1 MDTTFIARISSFD
14 RLRTNGTILFRAT
27 DTTFTKLS
35 YEHYVE
41 RGEEVIMKGASP
53 PSTPL
58 LNDLFFDYKKA
69 TQALNFFALKEG
81 GTINKMKALKL
92 IYFADRYNLRKYGRP
107 VRNDDYWAMGY
118 GAAIRKRLE

>member
-1 MDTTFIARISSFD
+1 
-14 RLRTNGTILFRAT
+14 
-27 DTTFTKLS
+27 
-35 YEHYVE
+35 
-41 RGEEVIMKGASP
+41 MKGASP

-92 IYFADRYNLRKYGRP
+92 IYFAERYHLRKYGRP
-107 VRNDDYWAMGY
+107 VTNDDYWAMGLGTVPSGSRDISHLKSGHCY
-118 GAAIRKRLE
+118 SFHY